1 MTDEIDREQR
11 SMGMQRS
18 PIRLCCF
25 AANQATTPPPD
36 GSWMDPLLS
45 SLQAPNKSGMSTHHT
60 WD

>member
-36 GSWMDPLLS
+36 GSWMDDG
-45 SLQAPNKSGMSTHHT
+45 SLTFLPPGSR
-60 WD
+60 